1 VAEQR
6 PRDIGS
12 RLKDARESRGRSH
25 RQIADATKL
34 SVRVVEAIERG
45 RRDQMPSGI
54 YRRAAVRAVAAEVG
68 LDPESTL
75 RAFLA
80 EHPDDL
86 PMPGA
91 TRVVEPP
98 TPAPSRWLQHAMTLV
113 GALVPLAAGIVYFTM
128 SSPARSAPTPVPAV
142 ADRAGDP
149 WRPEI
154 VPAGGFVETP
164 APGSRAVVMLITLS
178 SRCELRI
185 VADGREVIGRV
196 VEAGE
201 QFQVSL
207 NHEVELSGDNAGA
220 VQFSIN
226 GRAGRM
232 LGAAGEPLSVR
243 LDRDDYDAYL
253 VRP

>member
-1 VAEQR
+1 MSDQR
-6 PRDIGS
+6 PRDVGT
-12 RLKDARESRGRSH
+12 RVKQARESRGRSH

-45 RRDQMPSGI
+45 RREQMPSGI
-54 YRRAAVRAVAAEVG
+54 YRRSAVRAIAAEVG
-68 LDPESTL
+68 LDPEQTL

-86 PMPGA
+86 PPPGA
-91 TRVVEPP
+91 ARVVDEPV
-98 TPAPSRWLQHAMTLV
+98 AQKSRWLQHAMAII
-113 GALVPLAAGIVYFTM
+113 GALVPLAAGYWYFAKST
-128 SSPARSAPTPVPAV
+128 SSRSAAAPPRASVERA
-142 ADRAGDP
+142 ADS

-154 VPAGGFVETP
+154 VPAGGFVE
-164 APGSRAVVMLITLS
+164 APPPGARPVVMLITLS
-178 SRCELRI
+178 SRCELRV

-201 QFQVSL
+201 QLQVSL
-207 NHEVELSGDNAGA
+207 SHEVILSGDNAGA

-232 LGAAGEPLSVR
+232 LGAPGEPLSVR
-243 LDRDDYDAYL
+243 LGRDDYDAYL